1 MAGEVNDWRRFLTT
15 QDDDATL
22 DAIRLHG
29 RTGRPLGDVRFLQ
42 RLQRRLSRR
51 LISGNPD
58 RPPKRR
64 KQYTVP
70 GIPPDQSSCSLCPP
84 NRIKGSW
91 LWAGAEPRPATPF

>member
-1 MAGEVNDWRRFLTT
+1 MLIKGNPVAGEVNDWRRFLAT

-51 LISGNPD
+51 LIPGNPGCA
-58 RPPKRR
+58 PKRR
-64 KQYTVP
+64 EL
-70 GIPPDQSSCSLCPP
+70 ILC
-84 NRIKGSW
+84 
-91 LWAGAEPRPATPF
+91 AESPRNTLSPEYVSQVATKMSRT